1 MSAQLS
7 KALIMGNAEAESKKI
22 NSVMDELSAERA
34 VILTENN
41 YEMDYTDIKYACE
54 KCNDT
59 GITDL
64 GERCSCIKQRMEEAE
79 IWVKKK
85 DQEK

>member
-34 VILTENN
+34 VILTEKK
-41 YEMDYTDIKYACE
+41 T
-54 KCNDT
+54 
-59 GITDL
+59 ITKWTI
-64 GERCSCIKQRMEEAE
+64 RI
-79 IWVKKK
+79 
-85 DQEK
+85 